1 MVGELMGEFSITA
14 AALGNLSA
22 FYFYSYV
29 AMQIPTGLLADRLGP
44 RKLLTAGALVAAVG
58 GVCFGLAPSLEIALA
73 GRLLVGGS
81 VAVAFVGMMK
91 LASRWFSARQFA
103 TAAGV
108 SLLIGLTGAV
118 VAGVPLRILV
128 QSLGWRP
135 VMVGT
140 GLLTLVVALAIYR
153 FGADDPSE
161 RGYASHAPP
170 IPEGESDHVSVV
182 ASLKAVTHVPN
193 TWLILVALAGF
204 CGPMLAFGGLWGVPY
219 CVTRFGI
226 SQQEAAGIT
235 SASLLAT
242 GLGSPLAGWFSD
254 KIARRKLPLAA
265 GIVTATAA
273 WLVALL
279 IDSLS
284 MGMFTVAVVVAG
296 FASGSMVIGFAY
308 AKESVPARYAGT
320 VGGVINMGAMG
331 GPMLLQPA
339 IGFMLD
345 RNWAGTVEG
354 GVRIY
359 DLAAF
364 DSSFILILFWMGISC
379 LAILPTTDT
388 CGKQRA

>member
-1 MVGELMGEFSITA
+1 MLEFSINA

-58 GVCFGLAPSLEIALA
+58 GVSFGLAPSLAMALA
-73 GRLLVGGS
+73 GRLLVGAS

-91 LASRWFSARQFA
+91 IASRWFAARQFA

-108 SLLIGLTGAV
+108 SLLIGITGAV
-118 VAGVPLRILV
+118 AAGVPLRMLV
-128 QSLGWRP
+128 HSLGWRP
-135 VMVGT
+135 VMVGS
-140 GLLTLVVALAIYR
+140 GLFTLLVAFAIYR
-153 FGADDPSE
+153 FSADDPSE
-161 RGYASHAPP
+161 RGYTSHAPP
-170 IPEGESDHVSVV
+170 IPEGESNEVSVIK
-182 ASLKAVTHVPN
+182 SLRTVTHVPN
-193 TWLILVALAGF
+193 TWLILLALAGF
-204 CGPMLAFGGLWGVPY
+204 CGPMLAFNGLWGVPY

-226 SQQEAAGIT
+226 TPEEAAGIT
-235 SASLLAT
+235 SASLLAQ
-242 GLGSPLAGWFSD
+242 GLASPLAGWFSD
-254 KIARRKLPLAA
+254 KIARRKIPLAI
-265 GIVTATAA
+265 GIVTATGA

-284 MGMFTVAVVVAG
+284 VGMFTFAMVVAG

-320 VGGVINMGAMG
+320 VGGVINMGTMG

-345 RNWAGTVEG
+345 HNWSGAVQG
-354 GVRIY
+354 GVRTY

-364 DSSFILILFWMGISC
+364 DSAFILILVWLGISC
-379 LAILPTTDT
+379 LAILPTSETF
-388 CGKQRA
+388 GKQRP